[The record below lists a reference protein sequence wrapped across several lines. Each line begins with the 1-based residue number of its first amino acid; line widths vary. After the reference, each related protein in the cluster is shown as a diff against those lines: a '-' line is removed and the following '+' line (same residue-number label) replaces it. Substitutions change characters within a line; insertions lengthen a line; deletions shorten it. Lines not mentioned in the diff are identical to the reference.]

1 MKKNRLDI
9 LEEERMKQIPFTTP
23 ENYFE
28 SLEDRIAEKVFPS
41 EKKGWWTSLGKILK
55 PALTL
60 AASFLIVAGL
70 GWGVMRLTQTARTDL
85 AQNTDNTEEGQML
98 DSLVNDIGA
107 IEVNRLYADYTDFTE
122 DVSDFEQEENQDALE
137 EYITM
142 MAPSF
147 PGLLA
152 EELSNK

>member
-1 MKKNRLDI
+1 MEKNRLDI
-9 LEEERMKQIPFTTP
+9 LEDERMKQVPFTTP
-23 ENYFE
+23 EKYFE

-41 EKKGWWTSLGKILK
+41 EKKGWWTSLGKVLK

-85 AQNTDNTEEGQML
+85 AQNIDNTEEGQML
-98 DSLVNDIGA
+98 DSLVKDFGA
-107 IEVNRLYADYTDFTE
+107 IEVNRLFADYE
-122 DVSDFEQEENQDALE
+122 DISYDIQDYDDSDDADAIE
-137 EYITM
+137 EYITL

-152 EELSNK
+152 EELSK

>member
-1 MKKNRLDI
+1 MEKNRLDI
-9 LEEERMKQIPFTTP
+9 LEDERMKQVPFTTP

-41 EKKGWWTSLGKILK
+41 EKKGWWTSLGKVLK

-60 AASFLIVAGL
+60 AASFLLVAGL

-85 AQNTDNTEEGQML
+85 AQSTDNTEEGQML
-98 DSLVNDIGA
+98 DSLVKDFGA
-107 IEVNRLYADYTDFTE
+107 IEVNRLFADYE
-122 DVSDFEQEENQDALE
+122 DVSDDIQDYDDSDDADAIE
-137 EYITM
+137 EYITL

-152 EELSNK
+152 EELSK

>member
-1 MKKNRLDI
+1 MEKNRLDI
-9 LEEERMKQIPFTTP
+9 LEEERMKQVPFTTP

-41 EKKGWWTSLGKILK
+41 EKKGWWTSLGKVLK
-55 PALTL
+55 PAASL

-70 GWGVMRLTQTARTDL
+70 GWGVMRLTQTARGDL
-85 AQNTDNTEEGQML
+85 AQNAENTEEGQML
-98 DSLVNDIGA
+98 DSLVKDFGA
-107 IEVNRLYADYTDFTE
+107 IEVNRLYADYE
-122 DVSDFEQEENQDALE
+122 DVSDDLQDFEDIDETDALE
-137 EYITM
+137 EYITL

-152 EELSNK
+152 EELSN

>member
-1 MKKNRLDI
+1 MEKNRLDI
-9 LEEERMKQIPFTTP
+9 LEDERMKQVPFTTP

-41 EKKGWWTSLGKILK
+41 EKKGWWTSLGKVLK

-60 AASFLIVAGL
+60 AASFLLVAGL
-70 GWGVMRLTQTARTDL
+70 GWGVMRLTQTASTDL
-85 AQNTDNTEEGQML
+85 AQSTDNTEEGQML
-98 DSLVNDIGA
+98 DSLVKDFGA
-107 IEVNRLYADYTDFTE
+107 IEVNRLFADYE
-122 DVSDFEQEENQDALE
+122 DASDDIQDYDDSDDADAIE
-137 EYITM
+137 EYITL

-152 EELSNK
+152 EELSK

>member
-1 MKKNRLDI
+1 MEKNRLDI
-9 LEEERMKQIPFTTP
+9 LEEERMKQVPFTTP

-41 EKKGWWTSLGKILK
+41 EKKEWWTSLGKVIR
-55 PALTL
+55 PALAL

-98 DSLVNDIGA
+98 DSLVKDFGA
-107 IEVNRLYADYTDFTE
+107 IEVNRLYADYE
-122 DVSDFEQEENQDALE
+122 DVSDDIRDDEYSDETDAIE
-137 EYITM
+137 EYITL

-152 EELSNK
+152 EELSK

>member
-1 MKKNRLDI
+1 MEKNRLDI
-9 LEEERMKQIPFTTP
+9 LEEERMKQIPFTAP

-41 EKKGWWTSLGKILK
+41 EKKGWWTSLGKLLK

-70 GWGVMRLTQTARTDL
+70 GWGVMRLTQTARGNL

-98 DSLVNDIGA
+98 DSLVKDFGA
-107 IEVNRLYADYTDFTE
+107 IEVNRLYADYE
-122 DVSDFEQEENQDALE
+122 DVSDDVQYDEYSDETDAIE

-152 EELSNK
+152 EELSK

>member
-1 MKKNRLDI
+1 MEKNRLDI

-28 SLEDRIAEKVFPS
+28 SLEERIAEKVFPS
-41 EKKGWWTSLGKILK
+41 EKKGWWTSLGKVLK
-55 PALTL
+55 PAIGL

-70 GWGVMRLTQTARTDL
+70 GWGVMRLTQTARGDL
-85 AQNTDNTEEGQML
+85 AQNIENTEEGQML
-98 DSLVNDIGA
+98 DSLVKDFGA
-107 IEVNRLYADYTDFTE
+107 IEVNRLYADYE
-122 DVSDFEQEENQDALE
+122 DVSDNTQDDEDSDETDAIE
-137 EYITM
+137 EYITL

-152 EELSNK
+152 EELSK